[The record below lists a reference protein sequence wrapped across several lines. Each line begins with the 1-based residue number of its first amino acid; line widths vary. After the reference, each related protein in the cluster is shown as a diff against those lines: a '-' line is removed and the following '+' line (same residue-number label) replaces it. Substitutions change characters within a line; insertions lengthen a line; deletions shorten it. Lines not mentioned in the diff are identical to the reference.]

1 MDTRSTCCTT
11 AVLIG
16 VGAYHEPELA
26 DLPAV
31 ANNLRSLTD
40 ILTDPLRCGLPSESI
55 TVVSDPR
62 TPVAVAQAVAKAA
75 DEATDA
81 LLVYYAGH
89 GMRAGRRR
97 ELFLAVAESSV
108 EFSDVDCLPYQRLRD
123 TVLDSP
129 AAVKIVILDC
139 CFSGAALDG
148 MGGGP
153 AGQVVIDGA
162 YVLTATSATKLAM
175 APVGAEHTAFTGE
188 LVGLLTEGL
197 PGGGEYLSLDTV
209 YHHVS
214 QRLRSKGLPRAEAA
228 ARNTSGTFTLARN
241 VAATASPAPESV
253 SQPSIV
259 DESPATGVAS
269 AQTAK
274 VPAAAPAAEVA
285 WTVERVGPVVR
296 GIRRPIPP
304 LVATHQRN
312 TWKIAL
318 DVKSRE
324 PATFAPPVAGDTLLM
339 AGTDRRLY
347 GLDALT
353 GAVRWA
359 FAEPERS
366 LVRPVLVAGSRV
378 LVCDDGGQVHCLDSG
393 TGERQWRH
401 PIAGP
406 AERTALVADGANV
419 YVAVRDD
426 LATPDL
432 TAVDLATGAERWRHR
447 IDARLPV
454 LAPGGHVVVRRENR
468 VVSLAADSGEDR
480 WARELV
486 GGPVAS
492 IADTDG
498 VVVGT
503 DAGRVASLASASGEI
518 RWQVVPKPR
527 PLLLRFAS
535 EMPLEWVLAAADG
548 VVVAARPEGKRV
560 YGLDRETGETGWY
573 MHANGWGGPF
583 SAITIAGGAAY
594 FATRDLHAVEAA
606 TGRVRWTLR
615 TGYYPGAVTLA
626 GDIACFGVG
635 EHLYAV
641 DTATGTVRWRHLV
654 GRWHATAP
662 TLTNGLVAFV
672 NDAAAATALRL

>member
-1 MDTRSTCCTT
+1 MILADPLASR

-16 VGAYHEPELA
+16 VGAYRKPELP

-31 ANNLRSLTD
+31 ANNLRSLTG
-40 ILTDPLRCGLPSESI
+40 ILTDPLRCGLPGESI
-55 TVVSDPR
+55 AVVSDPR

-89 GMRAGRRR
+89 GMRAGRRG
-97 ELFLAVAESSV
+97 ELYLAVAESSV

-162 YVLTATSATKLAM
+162 YVLTATSATRLAM
-175 APVGAEHTAFTGE
+175 APIGAEHTAFTGE

-228 ARNTSGTFTLARN
+228 ARNTSGTFALARN
-241 VAATASPAPESV
+241 VAATTSTTSTAPESV
-253 SQPSIV
+253 RQSSIV
-259 DESPATGVAS
+259 DESPITE
-269 AQTAK
+269 
-274 VPAAAPAAEVA
+274 VPAAPPAAVVA

-304 LVATHQRN
+304 LVATHQLN
-312 TWKIAL
+312 TWAIAL
-318 DVKSRE
+318 DSKSRE
-324 PATFAPPVAGDTLLM
+324 PAAFAPPVAGDTLLM
-339 AGTDRRLY
+339 AGTDHRLY

-359 FAEPERS
+359 FAEPERT
-366 LVRPVLVAGSRV
+366 LVRPVLAAGSRV

-401 PIAGP
+401 PIAGS
-406 AERTALVADGANV
+406 AARTALVTDGANV
-419 YVAVRDD
+419 YVAVHGD
-426 LATPDL
+426 LAAPDL

-447 IDARLPV
+447 VDARLPV
-454 LAPGGHVVVRRENR
+454 LAPGGHVVVRRERR

-480 WARELV
+480 WTRELV
-486 GGPVAS
+486 GGPVAA
-492 IADTDG
+492 IADADG

-503 DAGRVASLASASGEI
+503 DAGRVAGLAPASGEI

-527 PLLLRFAS
+527 PLVARFAS
-535 EMPLEWVLAAADG
+535 EKPLEWVLAAADG

-560 YGLDRETGETGWY
+560 YGLDRETGETGWS
-573 MHANGWGGPF
+573 MRANGWGGPF
-583 SAITIAGGAAY
+583 SAITIAGGVAY

-615 TGYYPGAVTLA
+615 TGYYPGAVTMA
-626 GDIACFGVG
+626 GDVACFGVG
-635 EHLYAV
+635 AHLYAV

-672 NDAAAATALRL
+672 DDAAAATALRL